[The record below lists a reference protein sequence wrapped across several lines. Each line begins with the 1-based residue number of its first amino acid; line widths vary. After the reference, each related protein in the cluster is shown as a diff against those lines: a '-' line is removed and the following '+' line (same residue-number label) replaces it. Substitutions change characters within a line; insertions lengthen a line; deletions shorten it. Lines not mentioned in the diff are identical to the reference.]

1 MNFRN
6 KQAGGTILGMI
17 IGLVIGLSIAVVVAI
32 TINKTPVPF
41 VNKAKQDKPIDPVAS
56 QGIDLNKSLYGN
68 QAPAKEAAKEFV
80 KETEPT
86 DPTAPD
92 KKVDAKADPKG
103 DAKPDVKADI
113 KTAKADGKPADGKPV
128 DAAKPVDKTA
138 AKDGV
143 KPDATEEKW
152 TYYLQAGAFREQ
164 TDAENTKAKLALL
177 GVETRI
183 SERATDN
190 GTLYRVRVGPFGEVD
205 AMNKVRSKL
214 SENGVDVA
222 VVRIPK

>member
-41 VNKAKQDKPIDPVAS
+41 VNRAKQDKLIEPVAS

-80 KETEPT
+80 KEAEPT

-92 KKVDAKADPKG
+92 KKVDAKAD
-103 DAKPDVKADI
+103 I
-113 KTAKADGKPADGKPV
+113 KTAKADGKPVDGKPV
-128 DAAKPVDKTA
+128 DNAAKPVDKTA

-205 AMNKVRSKL
+205 AMNKVRTKL